1 MELKIL
7 QQVRASLQNPS
18 KTDLEKTG
26 ALTAALQ
33 AFERLQFLEK
43 SDPKLFARV
52 KKTLED
58 EPKKSASIKDLQ
70 P

>member
-7 QQVRASLQNPS
+7 QQVRASLQNPTKS
-18 KTDLEKTG
+18 DQEKAS

-43 SDPKLFARV
+43 TDPKLFARV
-52 KKTLED
+52 KKALEE
-58 EPKKSASIKDLQ
+58 EPKKSAGIKDLQ